1 MARYPQFGPMFTI
14 QINGSNLPAAMRGAI
29 VSVSWTAG
37 IEGSDSVEV
46 TFANQNFQWLD
57 NPLLAVDNGFSL
69 SIGYAP
75 DPLEV
80 VFVGEI
86 TGVEPSFPNG
96 GMPTI
101 RVTAHDFLQRLTHG
115 KVDRAFAIT
124 LPTVGILPLPDPVVA
139 SLVSASNLLIPFPD
153 PIGAALSALM
163 SLVSYILAPQEAQ
176 HSVRVQSGQ
185 SDFDFLT
192 RVAKDNGWEVYIDH
206 TLEPK
211 GYVLRFQFLMQD
223 YSPSVTLKRGQS
235 LMEFTPRLTTV
246 GDIFGVSARIW
257 ISTLQMEFVVVV
269 SWDYDRAAFNLM
281 IYPGLGDIG
290 TVLGSNVSKT
300 ISIKPTGFPT
310 AFRDILTEFLPRLN
324 NRITGSGS
332 TIGNPDIKPGKVINL
347 VGLGSQ
353 FSGLYRITSATHTFD
368 TSGYKTTFKGRQEV
382 WFSGFP
388 VPKGPGGLV
397 RVQGQAVA

>member
-1 MARYPQFGPMFTI
+1 
-14 QINGSNLPAAMRGAI
+14 
-29 VSVSWTAG
+29 
-37 IEGSDSVEV
+37 
-46 TFANQNFQWLD
+46 
-57 NPLLAVDNGFSL
+57 
-69 SIGYAP
+69 
-75 DPLEV
+75 
-80 VFVGEI
+80 
-86 TGVEPSFPNG
+86 
-96 GMPTI
+96 
-101 RVTAHDFLQRLTHG
+101 
-115 KVDRAFAIT
+115 
-124 LPTVGILPLPDPVVA
+124 
-139 SLVSASNLLIPFPD
+139 
-153 PIGAALSALM
+153 
-163 SLVSYILAPQEAQ
+163 
-176 HSVRVQSGQ
+176 
-185 SDFDFLT
+185 
-192 RVAKDNGWEVYIDH
+192 VAKDNGWEVYIDH